1 MRQKPCLTTA
11 DLRQIVAACQDEA
24 RKNGWQV
31 TLAVVDDG
39 GHLLFLERDGAKL
52 STIDVAIGKAR
63 TAARMQYPSGQLQD
77 RIKDN
82 PQLMALD
89 AMPLQGG
96 LPLLYRGECVGGIG
110 VSGVKPEEDEQI
122 GRRGCDVLQTLQI

>member
-1 MRQKPCLTTA
+1 MRHKPCLTTSDIRVMA
-11 DLRQIVAACQDEA
+11 AAAQAEAQRNAWIVTIAI
-24 RKNGWQV
+24 
-31 TLAVVDDG
+31 VDDG
-39 GHLLFLERDGAKL
+39 GHLLFLERDGAKI

-63 TAARMQYPSGQLQD
+63 TSALMQYPSANLQN

-96 LPLLYRGECVGGIG
+96 LPIMHGGECIGGIG
-110 VSGVKPEEDEQI
+110 VSGVLAEQDEQVC
-122 GRRGCDVLQTLQI
+122 RAALDALAKLS